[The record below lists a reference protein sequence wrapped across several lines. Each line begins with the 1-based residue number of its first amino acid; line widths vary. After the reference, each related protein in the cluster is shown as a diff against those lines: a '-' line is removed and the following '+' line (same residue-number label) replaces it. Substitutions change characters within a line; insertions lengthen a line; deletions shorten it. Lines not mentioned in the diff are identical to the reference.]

1 MIPLLRTP
9 PWPGQPP
16 RLVNELKLDRDKLL
30 EWKKWTAPAKAYL
43 RAKEPQFD
51 LLPVIESYMNAAS
64 GFFNWFIEAINERN
78 AEIKGEYQSAAQELM
93 DWYQKETGITDEFME
108 AVDRPRRA
116 KFRQTGVSGAANAD
130 SRSRGPSASG
140 GSSPGG
146 RSTAIS
152 LPYGLSSLRITFD
165 RRPCVST
172 CSVVRPQSNRSAKLQ
187 SPHVSLVRIEDADSN
202 HRHR

>member
-93 DWYQKETGITDEFME
+93 DWYQKETGITDEFM
-108 AVDRPRRA
+108 D
-116 KFRQTGVSGAANAD
+116 
-130 SRSRGPSASG
+130 
-140 GSSPGG
+140 GG
-146 RSTAIS
+146 RPTA
-152 LPYGLSSLRITFD
+152 PGQVPPNRGQRRGQRRQPK
-165 RRPCVST
+165 RRPK
-172 CSVVRPQSNRSAKLQ
+172 RKRQ
-187 SPHVSLVRIEDADSN
+187 
-202 HRHR
+202 

>member
-64 GFFNWFIEAINERN
+64 GFFNWSIEAINERN

-116 KFRQTGVSGAANAD
+116 KFRQTGVSGAANT
-130 SRSRGPSASG
+130 
-140 GSSPGG
+140 SPTQAA
-146 RSTAIS
+146 RAPPVAHTFIS
-152 LPYGLSSLRITFD
+152 
-165 RRPCVST
+165 
-172 CSVVRPQSNRSAKLQ
+172 K
-187 SPHVSLVRIEDADSN
+187 
-202 HRHR
+202 